1 MNSQTIVM
9 CVVLFLIGMLLA
21 HMLKSVCGC
30 KVVEGADQ
38 VSPCDKACEST
49 LQTCIAAAKIASFGH
64 EDGSSRNCWNT
75 YYGCTNNCQTAGARP
90 ALPAAIA

>member
-30 KVVEGADQ
+30 KVVEGSD
-38 VSPCDKACEST
+38 PACGAACKRAKDA
-49 LQTCIAAAKIASFGH
+49 CIAAAKIASFGH